1 MEFDRFLQEAQ
12 DMLSKR
18 VDLEL
23 SVEQIDEELE
33 EMEKPDFDFSLVAD
47 LTQLCL
53 FNEDLLHKR
62 RDAYEKSAT
71 VSILS
76 PMEEKITKYITE
88 IDFLEQASDQI
99 LFTQECMNKHPDGAQ
114 NYATESM
121 KPGISACACVQ
132 YIDDTIN
139 ELEKIIADH
148 TQPPV
153 LGEYEHENL

>member
-1 MEFDRFLQEAQ
+1 M
-12 DMLSKR
+12 
-18 VDLEL
+18 
-23 SVEQIDEELE
+23 
-33 EMEKPDFDFSLVAD
+33 
-47 LTQLCL
+47 
-53 FNEDLLHKR
+53 
-62 RDAYEKSAT
+62 
-71 VSILS
+71 VSILN

-99 LFTQECMNKHPDGAQ
+99 LFTQECMNKHQDEAE
-114 NYATESM
+114 NDTTESM

-153 LGEYEHENL
+153 VGECEHENL